1 MILIYNHG
9 YINIQFKQIVYSRI
23 DIYNMDTD
31 GRRYTLHRKSLN
43 WMEILSAGV
52 KF

>member
-1 MILIYNHG
+1 M
-9 YINIQFKQIVYSRI
+9 YI
-23 DIYNMDTD
+23 MDTD

-52 KF
+52 KFLIVLHLFGHGQLRIKNKGHS